1 MGCRV
6 ERTREWAARLMH
18 ESRFHEFAS
27 FITLTY
33 SDEFLP
39 PDYGL
44 HKREWVLFM
53 KKLRNHWFEHYPD
66 VKLRFYAVGEYG
78 ETNLR
83 PHYHAII
90 YGAAFPDQKLF
101 SRGSDPTKDIYTSD
115 TLTKLWGKGFTT
127 HAHVS
132 YANAAY
138 VAGYVRKKITG
149 KQEAAEHYR
158 RINPDTGET
167 FHVEPEFA
175 LMSRMPGIGRQH
187 IEKHLDDV
195 YPDDFIIVDGHKS
208 RVPRYYDKILDK
220 LNPSGME
227 TVRAQRKEAAQMPAF
242 KANSTKSRL
251 AVRHAV
257 AQSKA
262 ALTKRKL

>member
-1 MGCRV
+1 
-6 ERTREWAARLMH
+6 MH

-33 SDEFLP
+33 SDEHLP

-44 HKREWVLFM
+44 SRREWQLFM
-53 KKLRNHWFEHYPD
+53 KKLRNHWAEHYPD

-83 PHYHAII
+83 PHYHAIV
-90 YGAAFPDQKLF
+90 YGAAFPDQRLF

-115 TLTKLWGKGFTT
+115 TLTEIWGKGFTT
-127 HAHVS
+127 HSHVS

-138 VAGYVRKKITG
+138 CAGYVRKKITG

-158 RINPDTGET
+158 RINPDTGEL

-187 IEKHLDDV
+187 IEKYLDDV
-195 YPDDFIIVDGHKS
+195 YPDDFIVVDGHKS
-208 RVPRYYDKILDK
+208 RVPRYYDKVLADLD
-220 LNPSGME
+220 PSGME
-227 TVRAQRKEAAQMPAF
+227 TVRAKRKEAAQMPAF
-242 KANSTKSRL
+242 KLNSTKSRL
-251 AVRHAV
+251 AVRHEV
-257 AQSKA
+257 ARSKA